1 MARFTITVE
10 LYDSSSA
17 SDYEILIEEMSKE
30 GFYKTIQVQGTDTI
44 FQMPSMEFNYM
55 NRGDINTVGVLELA
69 KTAAA
74 RTNKKFGLLVS
85 KADGKR
91 EWYNLRLKK

>member
-10 LYDSSSA
+10 LFDATNA
-17 SDYEILIEEMSKE
+17 SDYDTLHEEMAKE
-30 GFYKTIQVQGTDTI
+30 GFYRTIQVQGTDNI
-44 FQMPSMEFNYM
+44 FQMPSMEYNYM
-55 NRGDINTVGVLELA
+55 NRGDINTLGVLELA

-74 RTNKKFGLLVS
+74 RANKKFSLLVT

-91 EWYNLRLKK
+91 EWYNLRPKE

>member
-10 LYDSSSA
+10 LFDAASA
-17 SDYEILIEEMSKE
+17 SDYDILHEEMAKE
-30 GFYKTIQVQGTDTI
+30 GFYRTIQVQGTDNI
-44 FQMPSMEFNYM
+44 YQMPSLEYNYM
-55 NRGDINTVGVLELA
+55 NRGDINTPGVLEIA

-74 RTNKKFGLLVS
+74 RTNKKFSLLVT

-91 EWYNLRLKK
+91 EWYNLRPKE